1 MFRTSVA
8 RNLAICLG
16 GTSVYNCYNKD
27 DFINVKNA
35 MTSSNNNLNYS
46 NRLLL
51 PTRFYSFSDSNK
63 QALDT
68 PILHTQPSF
77 SATQNLRKN
86 TPRKKEITL
95 ESFALIGGTGNKKL
109 VEEISSIIGTKI
121 VDSSINRFADGE
133 VSIQIH
139 ENIRGKDVY
148 VVQSCGSPVN
158 DNIMELLLTVS
169 TVRRSGARRVT
180 AVIPYFAYKHHRRG
194 SPISTKYQTRF
205 LSSNAMDFAKMLQE
219 MGVDKV
225 ISVDLQ
231 RPGQGKEACFFDNQV
246 TLETIVTTEYF
257 VDYLVQ
263 TIFPERSHNIV
274 VVAPNAESVKKSR
287 NFQLGLQ
294 KYLGFD
300 RVKLTAFFS
309 PDTSSGPTDTEK
321 LEMLGLSSHQINGA
335 DVVIVDDMIDTGGTV
350 VSLSK
355 KLKGNGARNIY
366 VCASHGLFT
375 ADSSEKIDNSHI
387 TKVIVTNTLPK
398 KNNSDKIVQISVAQL
413 VSNVM
418 TAEHFR
424 TVYSTDSSNE
434 EFSLE

>member
-1 MFRTSVA
+1 MFRKSVA

-68 PILHTQPSF
+68 AVLHTQPSF

-139 ENIRGKDVY
+139 ENVRGKDVY

-169 TVRRSGARRVT
+169 AVRRSGARRVT

-355 KLKGNGARNIY
+355 KLKDNGARNIY

>member
-1 MFRTSVA
+1 MFRAS
-8 RNLAICLG
+8 RCLAACVG
-16 GTSVYNCYNKD
+16 GTSLYKCLDSDNFGSVQNSPFLLQSKSNS
-27 DFINVKNA
+27 KNI
-35 MTSSNNNLNYS
+35 
-46 NRLLL
+46 NRLPLQS
-51 PTRFYSFSDSNK
+51 RFYTFSDAKNPTSDAV
-63 QALDT
+63 ALQ
-68 PILHTQPSF
+68 TQPSF

-86 TPRKKEITL
+86 MPRKKEITL
-95 ESFALIGGTGNKKL
+95 ESFALIGGTGHSKL
-109 VEEISSIIGTKI
+109 VEEVSSIIGTKI
-121 VDSSINRFADGE
+121 INSTINRFADGE

-139 ENIRGKDVY
+139 ENVRGKDVY
-148 VVQSCGSPVN
+148 IVQSCGAPVN

-169 TVRRSGARRVT
+169 AVRRSGARRVT

-246 TLETIVTTEYF
+246 TLETIVTTAYF

-263 TIFPERSHNIV
+263 TIFPERKHNVV
-274 VVAPNAESVKKSR
+274 VVAPNAESVKKAR
-287 NFQLGLQ
+287 NFQVGLQ

-321 LEMLGLSSHQINGA
+321 LEMLGLSSQQINGA
-335 DVVIVDDMIDTGGTV
+335 DVVIVDDMIDTGGTII
-350 VSLSK
+350 SLSK
-355 KLKGNGARNIY
+355 KLKDNGAKNIY

-375 ADSSEKIDNSHI
+375 ANSSQRIDDSDI
-387 TKVIVTNTLPK
+387 TKVIVTNTLPLHS
-398 KNNSDKIVQISVAQL
+398 NSEKIVQISVAQL
-413 VSNVM
+413 LANVM

-424 TVYSTDSSNE
+424 TVYSTSDPNE